1 MFMINYKTISMLKK
15 MLVIKS
21 PQNIAGFDKT
31 PRMNKKAIP
40 IIYI

>member
-1 MFMINYKTISMLKK
+1 

-31 PRMNKKAIP
+31 ARYHIRMNKKVISFKG
-40 IIYI
+40 YV